1 MKIVITGATGTIG
14 MALISLHLKL
24 GDDVLVIANPNS
36 KRNER
41 LRNFSNI
48 KLIIC
53 DISDYNSINVDISY
67 DIFYHFAWEGGS
79 TRENIMLNL
88 ESTKNSVSAVELAN
102 RIGCK
107 VFLGAG
113 SQAETGKQTSPISE
127 NTICKP
133 ESPFGASKLASY
145 YMTKFKCEQLG
156 IKFCWARI
164 LSVYGPY
171 DGERTLI
178 ISTIRKLIS
187 KSELSF
193 TSANQKWD
201 FLYASDA
208 AEAIYEI
215 GKKSK
220 DGGIYVIGSGSIQSL
235 KSFIK
240 IIANKFGINPEIFF
254 GKIPNNDNTL
264 IHLEA
269 DISRLQKEFNWKP
282 KIDFKQGID
291 MTIDYCKNSP
301 IINIQ

>member
-14 MALISLHLKL
+14 MALITLHLKL
-24 GDDVLVIANPNS
+24 GDEVLVIANPNS

-41 LRNFSNI
+41 LRIFSNI
-48 KLIIC
+48 KLINC

-79 TRENIMLNL
+79 TRENILLNL
-88 ESTKNSVSAVELAN
+88 ESTKNSVYAVELAN

-127 NTICKP
+127 YTICKP

-171 DGERTLI
+171 DGESTLV

-187 KSELSF
+187 NSELAF
-193 TSANQKWD
+193 TTANQKWE
-201 FLYASDA
+201 FLYAEDA
-208 AEAIYEI
+208 AIAIAEI
-215 GKKSK
+215 GKNSS
-220 DGGIYVIGSGSIQSL
+220 DGGIYVIGSGTIKPL
-235 KSFIK
+235 KDFIT
-240 IIANKFGINPEIFF
+240 IITNQFKVNPESYF
-254 GKIPNNDNTL
+254 GKIPNNTNTL
-264 IHLEA
+264 THLEA
-269 DISRLQKEFNWKP
+269 NISRLQKEFNWKP

-291 MTIDYCKNSP
+291 MTIDYCKQITNE
-301 IINIQ
+301 